1 MIKKFLNFILREYR
15 YRKRLKEL
23 RNKQTELIVNIGQL
37 HLELKQMNS
46 AMQSMESQYLAIN
59 NELND
64 KLKDLEAKYPNGEVD
79 LVDGVVTFEK

>member
-1 MIKKFLNFILREYR
+1 MEKYTEKLEESLIERLR
-15 YRKRLKEL
+15 EL

-46 AMQSMESQYLAIN
+46 AMQSMESQYLTIN
-59 NELND
+59 GELND

>member
-1 MIKKFLNFILREYR
+1 MEKYTEKLEESLIERLR
-15 YRKRLKEL
+15 EL

-46 AMQSMESQYLAIN
+46 AMQSMESQYLTIN
-59 NELND
+59 SELND

>member
-1 MIKKFLNFILREYR
+1 MEKYTEKLEESLIERLR
-15 YRKRLKEL
+15 EL

-37 HLELKQMNS
+37 HLELNQMNS
-46 AMQSMESQYLAIN
+46 AMQSMESQYLTIN
-59 NELND
+59 SELND

>member
-1 MIKKFLNFILREYR
+1 MEKYTEKLEESLIE
-15 YRKRLKEL
+15 RLKEL

-46 AMQSMESQYLAIN
+46 AMQSMESQYLTIN
-59 NELND
+59 SELND

>member
-1 MIKKFLNFILREYR
+1 MEKYTEKLEESLIERLR
-15 YRKRLKEL
+15 EL

-46 AMQSMESQYLAIN
+46 AMQSMESQYLTIN
-59 NELND
+59 SELND

-79 LVDGVVTFEK
+79 LVDGIVTFEK

>member
-1 MIKKFLNFILREYR
+1 MEKYTEKLEESLIE
-15 YRKRLKEL
+15 RLKEL